1 MNEIE
6 NESTN
11 ADIKIPQSNDPAKVE
26 EEGMVTKKTM
36 KYIIFL
42 VVLLGLAH
50 ALDEYS
56 SLAASYVATPILV
69 EFFGPSDA
77 QQAAGQQLMGLLQM
91 LSMVLMLFSTA
102 FRGLQDKIGRRKIF
116 ILSTLGMTLGV
127 LTIFLSPNF
136 GIYYMG
142 SSFMMIFLF
151 NDMQYVYI
159 NEETPSNKRAQAFTA
174 AKIFGL
180 IAILLIPSIRKA
192 TLEAG
197 IDNWRMVFL
206 VPLVIGTLVIILAA
220 LFLKETHAFEVL
232 QEDRR
237 VNPEK
242 YKEEKIS
249 IGQVYKD
256 LKKNKNW
263 PQIKWL
269 IRISMLIMP
278 FALMNLAQNE
288 VFMQDM
294 LIPELDVQDILYW
307 MTVFQI
313 GCYLIQGQIT
323 DRVGRKASY
332 VMNSLIVIISLPI
345 EWYFISNHNENV
357 MIYWIIAFC
366 MGFRVAAFWNI
377 TDLSRFLFI
386 ENVPTRIRG
395 TAQVVSGLITFFMMP
410 LGIIL
415 NVILLGLPVFQGN
428 TFPIVMIFG

>member
-1 MNEIE
+1 
-6 NESTN
+6 
-11 ADIKIPQSNDPAKVE
+11 
-26 EEGMVTKKTM
+26 
-36 KYIIFL
+36 
-42 VVLLGLAH
+42 
-50 ALDEYS
+50 
-56 SLAASYVATPILV
+56 SYVATPILV
-69 EFFGPSDA
+69 EFFGPTDA
-77 QQAAGQQLMGLLQM
+77 QQAAGQQLMTLLQM

-127 LTIFLSPNF
+127 LTICLSPNF
-136 GIYYMG
+136 GVYYLG

-197 IDNWRMVFL
+197 IDNWRIVFL
-206 VPLVIGTLVIILAA
+206 VPLAIGALVIILAT

-242 YKEEKIS
+242 YKGEKIS
-249 IGQVYKD
+249 IGQAYKD
-256 LKKNKNW
+256 LKKIKNW
-263 PQIKWL
+263 DQIKWL

-278 FALMNLAQNE
+278 FAMMNLAQNE
-288 VFMQDM
+288 IFMQDM

-345 EWYFISNHNENV
+345 EWYFISNHNENI

-395 TAQVVSGLITFFMMP
+395 TAQVVSGLLTFFMMP

-415 NVILLGLPVFQGN
+415 NVILLGLPSFQGN
-428 TFPIVMIFG
+428 TFPIVMIFGIPLNLMAMVIVIFKVKETLNVDITKIEG